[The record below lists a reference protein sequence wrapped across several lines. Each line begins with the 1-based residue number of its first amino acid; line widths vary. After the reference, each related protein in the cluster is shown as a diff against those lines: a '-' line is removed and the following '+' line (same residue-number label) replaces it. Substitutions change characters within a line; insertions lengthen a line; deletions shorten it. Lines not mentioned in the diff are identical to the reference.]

1 MIVSLDISKEE
12 FAVLL
17 ATLCQVSM
25 NRPVTGPLLLK
36 VARQMFDNFAQAAH
50 PFDVDLMREDINEV
64 NIERWS
70 KV

>member
-1 MIVSLDISKEE
+1 
-12 FAVLL
+12 
-17 ATLCQVSM
+17 M